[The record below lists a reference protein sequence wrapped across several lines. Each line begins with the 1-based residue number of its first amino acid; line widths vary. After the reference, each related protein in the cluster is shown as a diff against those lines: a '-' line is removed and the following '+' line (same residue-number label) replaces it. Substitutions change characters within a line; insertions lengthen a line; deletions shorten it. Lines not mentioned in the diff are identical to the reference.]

1 MEAGL
6 IEQLWRIQDGL
17 VYEYSDLLNLGWK
30 RKSVRRCRILLKR
43 GMVEELPPI
52 TGAHSRAF
60 RITATGL
67 AALDRAA
74 VRGKGC
80 FSEGI
85 DGRQDPQPECQ
96 GR

>member
-6 IEQLWRIQDGL
+6 IEQLWQIQDGL
-17 VYEYSDLLNLGWK
+17 VYEYGELLNVGRK
-30 RKSVRRCRILLKR
+30 RKNLRRCRILLKR
-43 GMVEELPPI
+43 GMVEEVYAV

-60 RITATGL
+60 RITPKGL

-74 VRGKGC
+74 VLGSGC

-85 DGRQDPQPECQ
+85 EGQ
-96 GR
+96 